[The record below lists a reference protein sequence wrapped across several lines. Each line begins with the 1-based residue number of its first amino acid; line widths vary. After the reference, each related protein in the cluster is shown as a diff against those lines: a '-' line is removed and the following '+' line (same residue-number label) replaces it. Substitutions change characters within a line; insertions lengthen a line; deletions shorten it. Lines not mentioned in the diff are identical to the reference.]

1 MKAGDSTRRALRT
14 LVQVSFVGVIITLLS
29 SFEVINWTAQ
39 QTAAVMAFATPVV
52 VFIQNLL
59 EDNTSV
65 PALLKAPASSG
76 ENPTP
81 KDPPP
86 PLA

>member
-1 MKAGDSTRRALRT
+1 M
-14 LVQVSFVGVIITLLS
+14 QVSFVGVVITMLSAFDIIHWS
-29 SFEVINWTAQ
+29 SE
-39 QTAAVMAFATPVV
+39 QTAAVIACATPIV

-59 EDNTSV
+59 EDNTSM